1 MVMNSLVQPEGGK
14 APFLF
19 LLSSASEKSPLS
31 IINSYT
37 QTVLHN
43 CCVPYFKS
51 NLIPLFPVT
60 PVSRLSSP
68 LLLNPLHHV
77 FGDEGGNFLCNQQ
90 GVDVFESLHRG
101 RSELGI

>member
-1 MVMNSLVQPEGGK
+1 MNSLVQSECGK

-19 LLSSASEKSPLS
+19 LLSGASEKSPLS
-31 IINSYT
+31 IINPYT
-37 QTVLHN
+37 QTLLHN
-43 CCVPYFKS
+43 CYVPYFKPNFILS
-51 NLIPLFPVT
+51 FSVT

-90 GVDVFESLHRG
+90 RVDVFESLHRG